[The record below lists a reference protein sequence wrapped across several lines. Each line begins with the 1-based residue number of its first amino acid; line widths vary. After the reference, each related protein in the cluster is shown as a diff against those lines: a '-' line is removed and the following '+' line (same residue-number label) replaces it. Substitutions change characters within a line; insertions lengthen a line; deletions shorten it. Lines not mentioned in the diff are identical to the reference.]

1 MSIRYLDPRNDF
13 AFKKIFGNHPNILKS
28 FLNAL
33 LPLDEDNYIVDL
45 EYLPTELV
53 PVAPVLKNSIVD
65 VRCIDSYGRQFLV
78 EMEMFW
84 TNNFTSRVVFN
95 ASKAYVKQ
103 IDKGVKYDQ
112 LKEVYALSILNDV
125 FLPKKEEFYHHYSI
139 VNRYDT
145 NERIEGME
153 FIFIELPKFKPTT
166 FSDKRLQILWLRF
179 LTEIKDHTEDE
190 EIFSELKEV
199 EEISDALEV
208 LRESSFS
215 KLELDAYDRYWDA
228 IRKEVTLHEG
238 KMKEGFDRGL
248 KQGIEQGIEKGIEQA
263 IYNIIEN
270 CYNQNLEASMAS
282 TLSGKTIEEVEE
294 IYSQL
299 REKNIS

>member
-1 MSIRYLDPRNDF
+1 MPIRYLDPRNNF

-45 EYLPTELV
+45 EYLPSELV
-53 PVAPVLKNSIVD
+53 PVAPVLKNSILNL
-65 VRCIDSYGRQFLV
+65 RCIDTYWRQFLV

-103 IDKGVKYDQ
+103 IDRGVKYDQ

-153 FIFIELPKFKPTT
+153 FIFIELPKFEPTT
-166 FSDKRLQILWLRF
+166 FSEKRLQVLWLRF
-179 LTEIKDHTEDE
+179 LTEIKDQTEDQ

-199 EEISDALEV
+199 EEINSALEV
-208 LRESSFS
+208 LRESSFTRH
-215 KLELDAYDRYWDA
+215 ELDAYDRYWDA

-238 KMKEGFDRGL
+238 KMKEGFDKGL
-248 KQGIEQGIEKGIEQA
+248 KQGIEQTIL
-263 IYNIIEN
+263 NIIEN
-270 CYNQNLEASMAS
+270 CYNQNIEPSLAS
-282 TLSGKTIEEVEE
+282 TLSGLSIEEIEE
-294 IYSQL
+294 LYKQF
-299 REKNIS
+299 EDKNLE